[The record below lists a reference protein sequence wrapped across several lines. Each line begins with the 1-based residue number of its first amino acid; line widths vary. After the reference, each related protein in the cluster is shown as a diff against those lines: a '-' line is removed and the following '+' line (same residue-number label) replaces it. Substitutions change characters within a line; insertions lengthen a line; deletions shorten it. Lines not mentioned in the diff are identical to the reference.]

1 MITRL
6 LLGGILNMQDLQTF
20 QDWMIFSAK
29 KGESTAKHYKS
40 GLSACS
46 KDFID
51 WKLTE
56 KPLTEMTLS
65 ELDVAIQKASL
76 CSSFIEKNT
85 RGKYMYSNSLKQ
97 YRNFLALNDVFL
109 LDTSYEQFVED
120 SSILTET
127 ERKAVISA
135 RIGQGIF
142 REKLIEKYNSCCI
155 ITGVNDTRI
164 LLASHVKP
172 WAVSTN
178 EQRLSSENGLL
189 LTPLYDKL
197 FDVGLITFSDTGQI
211 LCSKEFNNRNIDLL
225 KIDRNKIFDLKM
237 SASLAKN
244 LHYHQKFVFLD

>member
-1 MITRL
+1 
-6 LLGGILNMQDLQTF
+6 MQDLQTF

-65 ELDVAIQKASL
+65 ELDVAIQKALLS
-76 CSSFIEKNT
+76 SSFVEKNR
-85 RGKYMYSNSLKQ
+85 RGNNMYSNSLKQ
-97 YRNFLALNDVFL
+97 YRNFLAVNDAFL
-109 LDTSYEQFVED
+109 LDTSYEQFVEEPTR
-120 SSILTET
+120 LTET

-135 RIGQGIF
+135 RVGQGIF
-142 REKLIEKYNSCCI
+142 REKVIEKYGNRCI
-155 ITGVNDTRI
+155 ITGVNDSRI
-164 LLASHVKP
+164 LLASHIRP

-178 EQRLSSENGLL
+178 EQRLSPENGLL

-197 FDVGLITFSDTGQI
+197 FDVGLITFSNTGQI
-211 LCSKEFNNRNIDLL
+211 VCSKELDDRNIDLL
-225 KIDRNKIFDLKM
+225 KIDQDKRFDLKI
-237 SASLAKN
+237 SADLLEN
-244 LHYHQKFVFLD
+244 LRYHQINIFLG